1 MPLVSSA
8 VDAGRSRARGLTF
21 VVAASVLFAING
33 TVSKAAL
40 LAGLTSLQMTQ
51 IRVTGT
57 FVALLV
63 VVALLRPDTL
73 RVERREWPMLL
84 VYGLVGIVVVQ
95 TFYFVAIRRLPV
107 GIALLIEYTA
117 PLFVALWAR
126 FGQHRAV
133 PRRFWAALALAFF
146 GLTMVAQVWSG
157 DGDLDG
163 LGVIAGFGAA
173 VSLAVY
179 FVVGERSIGP
189 GGRDVVSFTMLGFGV
204 AALAMALIQPWWLFP
219 FDVLSDT
226 SSVIDGVSAVPVWL
240 LVAWV
245 VLLGTTVPYLLTLAS
260 LGHLTAAAS
269 SVASMLE
276 PVLAGLFAWILL
288 GEALVAW
295 QLFGAAVV
303 LTGVIIAELSGGHPM
318 PTDAA
323 VLEPARSPP
332 KRPPA
337 DSPTTS

>member
-1 MPLVSSA
+1 MP
-8 VDAGRSRARGLTF
+8 DAASQPSVLRSRNKGLAF

-57 FVALLV
+57 FVILLV
-63 VVALLRPDTL
+63 VVALVRPRALRIA
-73 RVERREWPMLL
+73 RHEWVVLL
-84 VYGLVGIVVVQ
+84 LYGVIGIIMVQ
-95 TFYFVAIRRLPV
+95 AFYFIAIRRLPV

-126 FGQHRAV
+126 FGQKRPV
-133 PRRFWAALALAFF
+133 PRRFWGALALALF
-146 GLTMVAQVWSG
+146 GLTLVAQVWTG
-157 DGDLDG
+157 DGNLNR
-163 LGVIAGFGAA
+163 LGVLAGFGAA

-189 GGRDVVSFTMLGFGV
+189 GGRDVLSFTMYGFGV
-204 AALAMALIQPWWLFP
+204 AAVAMALIQPWWNFP
-219 FDVLSDT
+219 FALLGETSTVIADVPD
-226 SSVIDGVSAVPVWL
+226 VPVWL

-245 VLLGTTVPYLLTLAS
+245 VVLGTTVPYLFTLAS

-276 PVLAGLFAWILL
+276 PVLAGFFAWILL
-288 GEALVAW
+288 GEALGTW
-295 QLFGAAVV
+295 QLVGAAIV
-303 LTGVIIAELSGGHPM
+303 LTGVIVAELSGAHPM
-318 PTDAA
+318 PTEAT
-323 VLEPARSPP
+323 VPARAGPP
-332 KRPPA
+332 E
-337 DSPTTS
+337 

>member
-1 MPLVSSA
+1 MPDAATQPSA
-8 VDAGRSRARGLTF
+8 RRSRSTGLTF

-57 FVALLV
+57 FLILLA
-63 VVALLRPDTL
+63 VVAVLRPHAL
-73 RVERREWPMLL
+73 RIARHEWVLL
-84 VYGLVGIVVVQ
+84 LLYGLIGIVVVQ
-95 TFYFVAIRRLPV
+95 TFYFIAIRRLPV

-126 FGQHRAV
+126 FGQKRPV
-133 PRRFWAALALAFF
+133 PRRFWGALALAFF
-146 GLTMVAQVWSG
+146 GLTLVAQVWSG

-163 LGVIAGFGAA
+163 IGVLAGFGAA

-189 GGRDVVSFTMLGFGV
+189 GGRDVLSFTMLGFGV
-204 AALAMALIQPWWLFP
+204 AAVAMALIQPWWNFP
-219 FDVLSDT
+219 FDVLGDT
-226 SSVIDGVSAVPVWL
+226 STVIDDVPAVPVWL

-245 VLLGTTVPYLLTLAS
+245 VVLGTTVPYLLTLAS

-276 PVLAGLFAWILL
+276 PVLAGVFAWILL
-288 GEALVAW
+288 GEALGTW
-295 QLFGAAVV
+295 QLLGAA
-303 LTGVIIAELSGGHPM
+303 
-318 PTDAA
+318 
-323 VLEPARSPP
+323 
-332 KRPPA
+332 
-337 DSPTTS
+337 